1 MMKALLAVRLRAM
14 LAGFMA
20 QSRQKK
26 KKSRGVMLL
35 FAFLYVYVA
44 VVIAGMMCMMFGQL
58 APVYHAAGL
67 DWLYFSM
74 AGLMALMFAVFG
86 SVFSTQSQLYEAKDN
101 DLLLSMPIRPGAI
114 LFSRMVPLLLLTVV
128 FAGLVMIPASVMYAI
143 SAALSPLGIVL
154 QVLSL
159 LAVTFLA
166 QAAACLLGWGL
177 HLLLNKMN
185 KSFASLLYMVVFLGL
200 YFWIYSQAG
209 NIMNSMAANGASIA
223 SALEAWAW
231 PICAMGRG
239 CTGEILYFLIFAVI
253 CGVLF
258 GVVYY
263 LLSRTFLKSATS
275 RRSARRRKLNMAA
288 QKAGTPAGAIVF
300 KEWRHFLGSPVY
312 LTNTGIGILLTAVLA
327 VAAVIFR
334 RKVMELLELY
344 AAMGLALDGYLPL
357 IICALLGFM
366 ASMMFISA
374 PSVSLEGKNLW
385 ILRSMPVSSK
395 RILQAKLRFH
405 ILLTTPV
412 TTVSAAVVAVALGC
426 GAPETV
432 LCALVSGLFTV
443 LNGMLGMVCGLRW
456 AKLDWLSEAY
466 PCKQG
471 AAAGITMFASMG
483 VPLLLAGLYFLLA
496 RFQLTETVFMVL
508 CALILAAA
516 SFGLYRV
523 VATWGVRRWESLQ

>member
-1 MMKALLAVRLRAM
+1 
-14 LAGFMA
+14 
-20 QSRQKK
+20 
-26 KKSRGVMLL
+26 
-35 FAFLYVYVA
+35 
-44 VVIAGMMCMMFGQL
+44 
-58 APVYHAAGL
+58 
-67 DWLYFSM
+67 
-74 AGLMALMFAVFG
+74 
-86 SVFSTQSQLYEAKDN
+86 
-101 DLLLSMPIRPGAI
+101 
-114 LFSRMVPLLLLTVV
+114 
-128 FAGLVMIPASVMYAI
+128 
-143 SAALSPLGIVL
+143 
-154 QVLSL
+154 
-159 LAVTFLA
+159 
-166 QAAACLLGWGL
+166 
-177 HLLLNKMN
+177 
-185 KSFASLLYMVVFLGL
+185 
-200 YFWIYSQAG
+200 
-209 NIMNSMAANGASIA
+209 
-223 SALEAWAW
+223 
-231 PICAMGRG
+231 MGRG

-253 CGVLF
+253 CGALF

-412 TTVSAAVVAVALGC
+412 TTVSAAVVVVALGC